1 MPQFCIRVLRL
12 LSPLRALTT
21 ASNRPDLVSKAMALK
36 FKNGISV
43 LFLGLG
49 LMGTLQA
56 QGPQDGDNQS
66 SRAGSGRPAPASAS
80 LPDHILVQHRLGA
93 NVGDDQQSL
102 AARGARLLSH
112 HAGSRI
118 SVLSVDPSV
127 RDQMIQDLE
136 ASGQFTFVEP
146 DYMAVPL
153 LVPNDPN
160 YSQEWHLQTIQAPSA
175 WDVTT
180 GSTSVPIA
188 MIDSGVDPTHP
199 DLASKLIPGWSFLTG
214 TADTHDVLGHGT
226 ETAGTAA
233 AIGNNAAGVAG
244 VAWQNPIMPLVVL
257 NSADW
262 ASYSDIANAIM
273 YAADHGVRIVNISI
287 GGTSSSSTMQTAV
300 NYAWNKGT
308 VVFAAAGNYS
318 SSTPIYPAG
327 CTNVVAVGAT
337 DSNDT
342 LASFSNYGT
351 YVDLTAPG
359 VNIVTTTAGGGYG
372 GVSGTSFSSPIAA
385 GVAALVLS
393 RNPSLSAQQLVTL
406 LEQNSDDLGTPGYDQ
421 IFGWGRV
428 NASRAVV
435 AAGGGSLPPPTV
447 TISTPPPSS
456 ILRAVVTVQGN
467 ATAPTSL
474 SSVELWVDGAK
485 AGTTTAAS
493 FSFNWDTTAATNGPH
508 TLTVKAYEPSGVTGQ
523 ASVNVSVTNYTPDTT
538 PPTVAIASPANVSM
552 VAGLVPV
559 QGSATDDVGVVSI
572 QLVVDGTPSAA
583 ASSSP
588 FSFNWNSSLASNG
601 NHTLTV
607 QASDAAGNVG
617 QALTTVTVSNQTDT
631 TPPTVSITSPVNG
644 QTLWSN
650 TTVTAAA
657 WDDVGVTQVS
667 LYIDGVLYATDSSA
681 PYTFSFNAKKLSK
694 GAHTLTAK
702 ARDAAGNFGT
712 SAAVTANR

>member
-1 MPQFCIRVLRL
+1 
-12 LSPLRALTT
+12 
-21 ASNRPDLVSKAMALK
+21 MALN
-36 FKNGISV
+36 FKNGISL

-49 LMGTLQA
+49 LVGTMRA
-56 QGPQDGDNQS
+56 QGQQDNLDDQS

-80 LPDHILVQHRLGA
+80 VPDHILVQHRVGA
-93 NVGDDQQSL
+93 NVGDDQRSL
-102 AARGARLLSH
+102 ESRGAHLLSH

-118 SVLSVDPSV
+118 SVLSVDPSS
-127 RDQMIQDLE
+127 RGQMIRDLE
-136 ASGQFTFVEP
+136 ASGQFSFVEP
-146 DYMAVPL
+146 DYLAVPL
-153 LVPNDPN
+153 VVPNDPD
-160 YSQEWHLQTIQAPSA
+160 YAQEWHLQTIQAPSA

-214 TADTHDVLGHGT
+214 TTDTHDVLGHGT

-233 AIGNNAAGVAG
+233 AIGNNAVGVAG

-257 NSADW
+257 NSSDW
-262 ASYSDIANAIM
+262 ATYSDIANAIM

-300 NYAWNKGT
+300 DYAWNKGT

-342 LASFSNYGT
+342 LASFSNYGS
-351 YVDLTAPG
+351 YIDLTAPG
-359 VNIVTTTAGGGYG
+359 VNIVTTMAGGGYG

-385 GVAALVLS
+385 GIAALVLS

-406 LEQNSDDLGTPGYDQ
+406 LEQNSDDLGAPGYDQ

-435 AAGGGSLPPPTV
+435 AAGGGTTTPPPTV
-447 TISTPPPSS
+447 TISTPAPSA
-456 ILRAVVTVQGN
+456 ILRAVVIVQGN

-474 SSVELWVDGAK
+474 SSIELWVDGAK
-485 AGTTTAAS
+485 SSTTTAAS

-508 TLTVKAYEPSGVTGQ
+508 TLTVKAFEPSGVSGQ
-523 ASVNVSVTNYTPDTT
+523 ASVNVSVTNYTAT
-538 PPTVAIASPANVSM
+538 PPAVTISTPANVST

-559 QGSATDDVGVVSI
+559 QGMATDSVAVVSI
-572 QLVVDGTPSAA
+572 QLVVDGTPGATT
-583 ASSSP
+583 SSSP

-607 QASDAAGNVG
+607 KASDAAGNVG
-617 QALTTVTVSNQTDT
+617 QASTTVSVSNQTDT

-644 QTLWSN
+644 QTVSGGTSVN
-650 TTVTAAA
+650 VAAS
-657 WDDVGVTQVS
+657 DDVAVAQVS
-667 LYIDGVLYATDSSA
+667 FYIDGVLHATDSSA
-681 PYTFSFNAKKLSK
+681 PYTFTFNAKKLSR
-694 GAHTLTAK
+694 GTHILTAK
-702 ARDAAGNFGT
+702 AWDTAGNLAT
-712 SAAVTANR
+712 SAPVTVTVNK

>member
-1 MPQFCIRVLRL
+1 
-12 LSPLRALTT
+12 
-21 ASNRPDLVSKAMALK
+21 
-36 FKNGISV
+36 
-43 LFLGLG
+43 
-49 LMGTLQA
+49 
-56 QGPQDGDNQS
+56 
-66 SRAGSGRPAPASAS
+66 
-80 LPDHILVQHRLGA
+80 LPDHILVQHRVGA

-118 SVLSVDPSV
+118 SVLSVNPSV

-136 ASGQFTFVEP
+136 ASGQFTFVES
-146 DYMAVPL
+146 DYLAVPL
-153 LVPNDPN
+153 LVPNDPD

-214 TADTHDVLGHGT
+214 TTDTHDVLGHGT
-226 ETAGTAA
+226 QTAGTAA
-233 AIGNNAAGVAG
+233 AIGNNAVGVAG

-257 NSADW
+257 NSSDW
-262 ASYSDIANAIM
+262 ATYSDIANGIM

-300 NYAWNKGT
+300 DYAWNKGT

-327 CTNVVAVGAT
+327 CANVVAVGAT

-342 LASFSNYGT
+342 LASFSNYGS
-351 YVDLTAPG
+351 YIDLTAPG
-359 VNIVTTTAGGGYG
+359 VNIVTTIAGGGYG

-406 LEQNSDDLGTPGYDQ
+406 LEQNSDDLGTPGWDQ
-421 IFGWGRV
+421 IYGWGRV

-435 AAGGGSLPPPTV
+435 AAGGGTSTPPPSV
-447 TISTPPPSS
+447 TISTPTPSS
-456 ILRAVVTVQGN
+456 TVQAAVTVQGN
-467 ATAPTSL
+467 ASAPTSL
-474 SSVELWVDGAK
+474 SSIELWVDGAK
-485 AGTTTAAS
+485 TSTTTAAS
-493 FSFNWDTTAATNGPH
+493 FSFNWNTMTVANGPH
-508 TLTVKAYEPSGVTGQ
+508 SLTVKAYEPSGVTGQ
-523 ASVNVSVTNYTPDTT
+523 ASINVSVNNLTPDTT
-538 PPTVAIASPANVSM
+538 PPSVGISSPANGST
-552 VAGLVPV
+552 VAGVVPV
-559 QGSATDDVGVVSI
+559 QGSATDNVGVVSI
-572 QLVVDGTPSAA
+572 QLVVDGTPGATT
-583 ASSSP
+583 SSSP

-607 QASDAAGNVG
+607 KASDAAGNVG
-617 QALTTVTVSNQTDT
+617 QALTTVNVSNQTDT
-631 TPPTVSITSPVNG
+631 TPPTVSITSPVDG
-644 QTLWSN
+644 QTLWSGTN
-650 TTVTAAA
+650 VMVVA

-667 LYIDGVLYATDSSA
+667 LYVDGVLYGTDSSA

-694 GAHTLTAK
+694 GTHALTAK
-702 ARDAAGNFGT
+702 ARDAAGNSAT
-712 SAAVTANR
+712 STAVTVNR

>member
-1 MPQFCIRVLRL
+1 
-12 LSPLRALTT
+12 
-21 ASNRPDLVSKAMALK
+21 MALN
-36 FKNGISV
+36 FKNGISL

-49 LMGTLQA
+49 LVGTMRA
-56 QGPQDGDNQS
+56 QGQQDNLDDQS

-80 LPDHILVQHRLGA
+80 VPDHILVQHRVGA
-93 NVGDDQQSL
+93 NVGDDQRSL
-102 AARGARLLSH
+102 ESRGAHLLSH

-118 SVLSVDPSV
+118 SVLSVDPSS
-127 RDQMIQDLE
+127 RDQMIRDLE
-136 ASGQFTFVEP
+136 ASGQFSFVEP
-146 DYMAVPL
+146 DYLAVPL
-153 LVPNDPN
+153 VVPNDPD
-160 YSQEWHLQTIQAPSA
+160 YAQEWHLQTIQAPSA

-214 TADTHDVLGHGT
+214 TTDTHDVLGHGT

-233 AIGNNAAGVAG
+233 AIGNNAVGVAG

-257 NSADW
+257 NSSDW
-262 ASYSDIANAIM
+262 ATYSDIANAIM

-300 NYAWNKGT
+300 DYAWNKGT

-342 LASFSNYGT
+342 LASFSNYGS
-351 YVDLTAPG
+351 YIDLTAPG
-359 VNIVTTTAGGGYG
+359 VNIVTTMAGGGYG

-385 GVAALVLS
+385 GIAALVLS

-406 LEQNSDDLGTPGYDQ
+406 LEQNSDDLGAPGYDQ

-435 AAGGGSLPPPTV
+435 AAGGGTTTPPPTV
-447 TISTPPPSS
+447 TISTPAPSA
-456 ILRAVVTVQGN
+456 ILRAVVIVQGN

-474 SSVELWVDGAK
+474 SSIELWVDGAK
-485 AGTTTAAS
+485 SSTTTAAS

-508 TLTVKAYEPSGVTGQ
+508 TLTVKAFEPSGVSGQ
-523 ASVNVSVTNYTPDTT
+523 ASVNVSVTNYTAT
-538 PPTVAIASPANVSM
+538 PPAVTISTPANVST

-559 QGSATDDVGVVSI
+559 QGMATDSVAVVSI
-572 QLVVDGTPSAA
+572 QLVVDGTPSATT
-583 ASSSP
+583 SSSP

-607 QASDAAGNVG
+607 KASDAAGNVG
-617 QALTTVTVSNQTDT
+617 QASTTVSVSNQTDT

-644 QTLWSN
+644 QTVSGGTSVN
-650 TTVTAAA
+650 VAAS
-657 WDDVGVTQVS
+657 DDVAVAQVS
-667 LYIDGVLYATDSSA
+667 FYIDGVLHATDSSA
-681 PYTFSFNAKKLSK
+681 PYTFTFNAKKLSR
-694 GAHTLTAK
+694 GTHILTAK
-702 ARDAAGNFGT
+702 AWDAAGNFAV
-712 SAAVTANR
+712 SAPVTVTVNK